1 MRKLTLLLAACL
13 LCLWHDAGAVTIGA
27 DQSAGAVPM
36 DPGTGLLGSYYKL
49 NTTFVTTMAQATQ
62 FISASGG
69 PTATFTTT
77 AVCYPNCNIST
88 VTDAST
94 SLAGLLNGNAAN
106 LTYTVPPSQIP
117 ATIDHSAMV
126 LTGYIAIAQAGT
138 YNFNLASDDGAQL
151 TIGNQVVIA
160 GSTMHSFEIDS
171 GQAVFATA
179 GLYAINI
186 QYFENSG
193 YAGLEFWGSNG
204 SGTCIVGRSANCIG
218 TAATGAFY
226 STLSTSAPEPGTLTM
241 FTVGLGALAW
251 VRRRG
256 RRAI

>member
-1 MRKLTLLLAACL
+1 MRKFSMAAAVCL
-13 LCLWHDAGAVTIGA
+13 FGLWHQAGAVTIGA

-49 NTTFVTTMAQATQ
+49 NTTFVTSMAQSTQ
-62 FISASGG
+62 FIAASGG

-77 AVCYPNCNIST
+77 TVCFPNCNLST
-88 VTDAST
+88 VTDSAS
-94 SLAGLLNGNAAN
+94 SLSTLLNGNATN
-106 LTYTVPPSQIP
+106 LMYTVPPSQIP
-117 ATIDHSAMV
+117 TTVDHSAMV

-151 TIGNQVVIA
+151 TIGNQTIIA
-160 GSTMHSFEIDS
+160 GGALHSFEIDS
-171 GQAVFATA
+171 GSAVFAAA

-193 YAGLEFWGSNG
+193 YTGLEFWGSNG
-204 SGTCIVGRSANCIG
+204 SGTCIVGRAANCIG
-218 TAATGAFY
+218 TAASGALY
-226 STLSTSAPEPGTLTM
+226 STAATSAPEPGTLTM
-241 FTVGLGALAW
+241 FTAGLGALAW
-251 VRRRG
+251 ARRRR

>member
-1 MRKLTLLLAACL
+1 MRKFTLLLAACL
-13 LCLWHDAGAVTIGA
+13 FGLWHHAGAVTIGA

-49 NTTFVTTMAQATQ
+49 NTTFVTSMAQATQ
-62 FISASGG
+62 FIATSGG

-77 AVCYPNCNIST
+77 TVCFPNCNLST
-88 VTDAST
+88 VTDSAT
-94 SLAGLLNGNAAN
+94 SLSTLLNGNATN
-106 LTYTVPPSQIP
+106 LMYTVPPSQIP
-117 ATIDHSAMV
+117 TTVDHSAMV

-151 TIGNQVVIA
+151 TIGNQTIITGGA
-160 GSTMHSFEIDS
+160 MHSFEIDS
-171 GQAVFATA
+171 GSAVFAAA

-193 YAGLEFWGSNG
+193 YTGLEFWGSNG
-204 SGTCIVGRSANCIG
+204 SGTCIVGRAANCIG
-218 TAATGAFY
+218 TAASGAFY
-226 STLSTSAPEPGTLTM
+226 STATASAPEPGTLTM
-241 FTVGLGALAW
+241 FTFGLRALAW
-251 VRRRG
+251 ARRRR

>member
-1 MRKLTLLLAACL
+1 MRKLTLLLATCL
-13 LCLWHDAGAVTIGA
+13 LGLWHDAGAVTIGA

-36 DPGTGLLGSYYKL
+36 APGTGLLGSYYKL

-62 FISASGG
+62 FIAASGG

-77 AVCYPNCNIST
+77 AVCYPNCNVST

-94 SLAGLLNGNAAN
+94 SLAGLLNGNATN
-106 LTYTVPPSQIP
+106 LIYTVPPSQIP
-117 ATIDHSAMV
+117 TTIDHSAMV

-160 GSTMHSFEIDS
+160 GSTMHSFETDS
-171 GQAVFATA
+171 GSAIFNAA

-204 SGTCIVGRSANCIG
+204 SGTCIVGRAANCIG

-226 STLSTSAPEPGTLTM
+226 STASTSAPEPGTLTM
-241 FTVGLGALAW
+241 FTIGLGTLAW
-251 VRRRG
+251 ARRRS

>member
-1 MRKLTLLLAACL
+1 MRKLMLLLATCL
-13 LCLWHDAGAVTIGA
+13 LGLWHEAGAVTIGA

-62 FISASGG
+62 FIAASGG

-88 VTDAST
+88 ITDAST
-94 SLAGLLNGNAAN
+94 SLAGLLNGNATN
-106 LTYTVPPSQIP
+106 LMYTVPPSQIP
-117 ATIDHSAMV
+117 TTIDHSAMV

-171 GQAVFATA
+171 GQAVFAAA
-179 GLYAINI
+179 GLYAINL

-193 YAGLEFWGSNG
+193 YAGLELWGSNG
-204 SGTCIVGRSANCIG
+204 SGTCIIGRAANCIG
-218 TAATGAFY
+218 TAATGALY

-241 FTVGLGALAW
+241 FTVGMGTLAW
-251 VRRRG
+251 AKRRG

>member
-1 MRKLTLLLAACL
+1 MRKFTLLLAACL
-13 LCLWHDAGAVTIGA
+13 FGLWHHAGAVTIGA

-49 NTTFVTTMAQATQ
+49 NTTFVTSMAQATQ
-62 FISASGG
+62 FIATSGG

-77 AVCYPNCNIST
+77 TVCFPNCNLST
-88 VTDAST
+88 VTDSAT
-94 SLAGLLNGNAAN
+94 SLSTLLNGNATN
-106 LTYTVPPSQIP
+106 LMYTVPPSQIP
-117 ATIDHSAMV
+117 TTVDHSAMV

-151 TIGNQVVIA
+151 TIGNQTIITGGA
-160 GSTMHSFEIDS
+160 MHSFEIDS
-171 GQAVFATA
+171 GSAVFAAA

-193 YAGLEFWGSNG
+193 YTGLEFWGSNG
-204 SGTCIVGRSANCIG
+204 SGTCIVGRAANCIG
-218 TAATGAFY
+218 TAASGAFY
-226 STLSTSAPEPGTLTM
+226 STASTSAPEPGTLTM
-241 FTVGLGALAW
+241 FTFGLRALAW
-251 VRRRG
+251 ARRRR